1 MKNKEDFEFIK
12 KENYVNIFPNNINIT
27 AIVGKN
33 GTGKSSIFKAFL
45 EEMFRQ
51 EREETSIKQYSEIS
65 INNSITVYWDYSV
78 TDEAFLEYEPSAKH
92 CIYKNNRTYI
102 TLPAKVDNEHD
113 ANIDLHKD
121 IQNLARNIL
130 NLENI
135 NTIIK
140 DFFEIDKILIFTR
153 EKGVFGD
160 RDEIKKNKNYIE
172 DIYGEEVKKNEGI
185 YELSYS
191 KENIKLINS
200 NLKK

>member
-1 MKNKEDFEFIK
+1 MISNKIKKGFLVEKIAIRIKNYKNIESQTFCFNPEFNCEYLENKEDFEFIK

-140 DFFEIDKILIFTR
+140 DFFEIDKILIFT
-153 EKGVFGD
+153 
-160 RDEIKKNKNYIE
+160 
-172 DIYGEEVKKNEGI
+172 
-185 YELSYS
+185 
-191 KENIKLINS
+191 
-200 NLKK
+200 